1 MNTTVLAPLSIP
13 SPPLDWASFSIPFG
27 SWLHGLI
34 PAIPASQELTVRAY
48 AIAILIGIVAAVVLT
63 QRRLTARGVQPGIVL
78 DIAIW
83 AVPFGI
89 IGARIY
95 HVLTHTGDYFGEGM
109 DIRHVFFI
117 WEGGLAIFGGLIGGL
132 IGSIIA
138 CRMLGLRLTAWADA
152 LAPGL
157 ILAQAFGRL
166 GNYFNHELFG
176 QPTDL
181 PWGLEIEATNPAY
194 PVGLPEGVLFHPTFL
209 YEILWN
215 LLGVAVILYA
225 ERRWSLQKKT
235 ILGLSLP
242 VPIGGTVTLQW
253 GRLIGVYLIWYG
265 LGRTVWESIRIDPS
279 DILFGIRTNVWAAL
293 FAIAL
298 GIAIVIVQGRR
309 HPGAEP
315 SPYLPGREWVPVV
328 DSEETYSDDD
338 AHGTVDSKKAATVN
352 SKKTT
357 QSDELVP
364 ATSGAGKPATS
375 GKGKKS

>member
-1 MNTTVLAPLSIP
+1 MLAPLSIP
-13 SPPLDWASFSIPFG
+13 SPPDDWASFSIPFG
-27 SWLHGLI
+27 SWLHGIL
-34 PAIPASQELTVRAY
+34 PFVPEAQELTIRAY
-48 AIAILIGIVAAVVLT
+48 AIAILIGIAAAVVLT

-89 IGARIY
+89 VGARIY
-95 HVLTHTGDYFGEGM
+95 HVLTHAGDYFGAGH
-109 DIRHVFFI
+109 DLIHVFYI

-138 CRMLGLRLTAWADA
+138 CRILGLRLTAWADA

-176 QPTDL
+176 LPTDA
-181 PWGLEIEATNPAY
+181 PWGLEIEPTNPAY
-194 PVGLPEGVLFHPTFL
+194 PVGLPEGVLFQPTFL

-215 LLGVAVILYA
+215 LAGVAVILWVGS
-225 ERRWSLQKKT
+225 RFK
-235 ILGLSLP
+235 
-242 VPIGGTVTLQW
+242 LQW

-279 DILFGIRTNVWAAL
+279 DIYFGIRTNVWAAL

-298 GIAIVIVQGRR
+298 GIAIIVIQGRR

-328 DSEETYSDDD
+328 DSEETYSDGEVPGDD
-338 AHGTVDSKKAATVN
+338 AAVS
-352 SKKTT
+352 SKKTAVLSKKST
-357 QSDELVP
+357 SSEELVP
-364 ATSGAGKPATS
+364 AAPGAGKPATS